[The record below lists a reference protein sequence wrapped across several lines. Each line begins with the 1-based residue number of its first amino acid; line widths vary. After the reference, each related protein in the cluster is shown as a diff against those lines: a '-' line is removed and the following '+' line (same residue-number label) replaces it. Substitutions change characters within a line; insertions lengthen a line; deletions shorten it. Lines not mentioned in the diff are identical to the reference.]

1 MKNKK
6 KKLYF
11 DFLRIYG
18 CKKRLFIL
26 YGIIVAIIV
35 LNAGISLVRPKLQGN
50 IIDNLSNPRTVEQSG
65 FMSMLI
71 IFLSLMIINYILV
84 YSQRYLVAVISE
96 EIAADVRQRIHDKL
110 ATVKVNFFEK
120 IEISDI
126 LLKVDKDVAAIKQ
139 CGITSILTLISN
151 ITILIV
157 VPPYMFSINKEIAVV
172 NIILLICV
180 PFITKILGTLIQR
193 TSEKVLYGYNSAT
206 SVLTNSYNNWFAVR
220 IFNCYQY
227 IHDRYKKEN
236 QKYKHDINVQNLL
249 YILNTMT
256 ILIIQFIGM
265 VVIWVVGTKE
275 IFKGNMTI
283 GTIMALMNYQTII
296 MNPIIGIADF
306 ANEYHTALV
315 SLKDINTLTKY
326 PDESDEGKTNILK
339 IPNLIVKDLCFHYP
353 GSDKMILKKIN
364 ICFKKG
370 NLYAVN
376 GKSGQGKST
385 LFKLLAG
392 IYQPTSGHILVGN
405 IPLWEYSLNEYWQHI
420 GFVMQRSQFFKDS
433 ILKNINFKNDVPQ
446 NKLNKIAEELDLYEE
461 IHSLSDEWE
470 TEIKID
476 PYNFSEG
483 QMRRM
488 DILRNIMKEPE
499 ILFFDEATANID
511 ECRREKFYK
520 LLHQLAKDKI
530 IIYST
535 HNKDELKEADVVIN
549 LEQI

>member
-50 IIDNLSNPRTVEQSG
+50 IIDDLSNPRTVEQSG

-206 SVLTNSYNNWFAVR
+206 SVLTNSYNNWFTVR

-339 IPNLIVKDLCFHYP
+339 IPNLIVKEDFRGKY
-353 GSDKMILKKIN
+353 DKQK
-364 ICFKKG
+364 
-370 NLYAVN
+370 
-376 GKSGQGKST
+376 
-385 LFKLLAG
+385 
-392 IYQPTSGHILVGN
+392 
-405 IPLWEYSLNEYWQHI
+405 
-420 GFVMQRSQFFKDS
+420 
-433 ILKNINFKNDVPQ
+433 
-446 NKLNKIAEELDLYEE
+446 
-461 IHSLSDEWE
+461 
-470 TEIKID
+470 
-476 PYNFSEG
+476 
-483 QMRRM
+483 
-488 DILRNIMKEPE
+488 
-499 ILFFDEATANID
+499 
-511 ECRREKFYK
+511 
-520 LLHQLAKDKI
+520 
-530 IIYST
+530 
-535 HNKDELKEADVVIN
+535 
-549 LEQI
+549 